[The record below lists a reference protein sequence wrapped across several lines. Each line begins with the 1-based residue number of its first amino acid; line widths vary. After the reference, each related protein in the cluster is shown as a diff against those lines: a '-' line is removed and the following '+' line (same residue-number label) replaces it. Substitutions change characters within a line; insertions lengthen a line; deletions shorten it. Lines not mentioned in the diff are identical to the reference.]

1 MAGPDDTPPNFL
13 KLFHNICSAGKVC
26 EPSQQQLG
34 DLEFLC
40 KWGSQVTRVWFNVA
54 ERRERDER
62 EGEILIVE
70 TLTVVTVNTLS
81 TDCLLIFCVCRVSW
95 ELLRLLIRYWRQ
107 LFIYRPT
114 HYFPITFPAS
124 DELWLYLFIDMKRS
138 GSENNLVG
146 KEQNL
151 SQEFWPTIK
160 IKFSVARVCLRLP
173 HTETSVSQGQDS
185 IFIPLQFVDN
195 ILPQL
200 SIFGL
205 IWRGL

>member
-1 MAGPDDTPPNFL
+1 
-13 KLFHNICSAGKVC
+13 
-26 EPSQQQLG
+26 
-34 DLEFLC
+34 
-40 KWGSQVTRVWFNVA
+40 
-54 ERRERDER
+54 
-62 EGEILIVE
+62 
-70 TLTVVTVNTLS
+70 
-81 TDCLLIFCVCRVSW
+81 
-95 ELLRLLIRYWRQ
+95 
-107 LFIYRPT
+107 
-114 HYFPITFPAS
+114 
-124 DELWLYLFIDMKRS
+124 MKRS

-173 HTETSVSQGQDS
+173 HTEASVSQGQDS